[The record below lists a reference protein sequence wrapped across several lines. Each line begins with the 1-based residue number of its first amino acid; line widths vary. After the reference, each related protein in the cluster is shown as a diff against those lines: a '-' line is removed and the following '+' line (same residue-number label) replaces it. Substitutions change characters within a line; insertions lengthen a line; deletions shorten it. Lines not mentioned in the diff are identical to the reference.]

1 MTKREAYNLSEI
13 GARLKLIRA
22 RQRLTQAKMAQELGI
37 SLSHYSKLEVGI
49 GGMSHGLIFA
59 LCRRFGINEAW
70 LVYGEGEAPDFSLVT
85 DETSAAECSGNS
97 GKKLLADDNS
107 LALVESI
114 IILLENNGLRELAEK
129 IAQAMAIPT
138 TRALAMLVCE
148 KLRNPE
154 KEANRN
160 D

>member
-1 MTKREAYNLSEI
+1 MTKRETYNLSEI

-85 DETSAAECSGNS
+85 DEIPAAERSGNS
-97 GKKLLADDNS
+97 GRKLLTEDDS
-107 LALVESI
+107 LSLIESI
-114 IILLENNGLRELAEK
+114 IILLENSGLRELAGQV
-129 IAQAMAIPT
+129 AQAMAIPT
-138 TRALAMLVCE
+138 TRALAMLVRE
-148 KLRNPE
+148 KLRSPE

>member
-1 MTKREAYNLSEI
+1 MAKRETYNLTEI
-13 GARLKLIRA
+13 GVRLKLIRA

-59 LCRRFGINEAW
+59 LCRQFGISEAW
-70 LVYGEGEAPDFSLVT
+70 LVYGEGEVPDFSLVT
-85 DETSAAECSGNS
+85 NGVDIPLVEQNDNS
-97 GKKLLADDNS
+97 SRKLLAEDNS
-107 LALVESI
+107 LIESVI
-114 IILLENNGLRELAEK
+114 VLLESNEMRELASQ
-129 IAQAMAIPT
+129 IAQAMDIPV
-138 TRALAMLVCE
+138 TRALAMLVRE

-154 KEANRN
+154 KELSKS

>member
-1 MTKREAYNLSEI
+1 MVKRETYNLAEI

-59 LCRRFGINEAW
+59 LCRQYGISEAW

-85 DETSAAECSGNS
+85 NGVDASAGEHHDSN
-97 GKKLLADDNS
+97 GKKQLAEDNS
-107 LALVESI
+107 LIESI
-114 IILLENNGLRELAEK
+114 IVMLESSEMRELAGQ
-129 IAQAMAIPT
+129 IAQAMDIPV
-138 TRALAMLVCE
+138 TRALAMLVRE

-154 KEANRN
+154 KEFCRN